1 MRFFFDRVRLLDGR
15 GGAAVTA
22 SLLTEGDRIAAVGD
36 LPPPPADAVRIAG
49 EGLTLA
55 PGFIDAHGHSDLSL
69 AASPG
74 GFGKIAQGITC
85 EVSGNCGLSPFPLTE
100 RNRPHLADLYR
111 AYGVPLTWRDL
122 AGYQAMLAERRARL
136 PLLPL
141 CGHNTLRAAVAGY
154 EKTRLLPEERHQMA
168 RLLEETLEAGALGL
182 SFGLLYVPGCFAPPE
197 EWRELMRLVARR
209 DRIAAFHLRSEGDEL
224 VEALKETIAAAR
236 AAGLA
241 RLHISHLKTA
251 GPANWHKLDAVL
263 EEIESARAS
272 GLRVTCDRYP
282 YCASATQ
289 FSVIAPGRFRDM
301 DDSRLAAELQD
312 PAVFDELVAALA
324 ASGRDWGTVLLASTA
339 APAWRPFC
347 GLTVAEIAAQRR
359 LNPPLAAAQILRADP
374 LSATG
379 AFRGMSPENL
389 RRILSLPYCCCGTDE
404 SARPQ
409 DESIGRSHPR
419 GFGSMPRFFRT
430 LLAMGIPE
438 GEAVRRMTSLP
449 ASIFQL
455 PDRGTLTPGN
465 RADLVLFNP
474 AAFDSPATF
483 TTPHL
488 PAAGLSGVWIAGSR
502 VL

>member
-15 GGAAVTA
+15 GGEAVTA

-85 EVSGNCGLSPFPLTE
+85 EISGNCGLSPFPLTD

-111 AYGVPLTWRDL
+111 AYGVPLTWNDL
-122 AGYQAMLAERRARL
+122 AGYRAMLAERGVVL

-154 EKTRLLPEERHQMA
+154 EKTRLLPEERRQMA
-168 RLLEETLEAGALGL
+168 RLLEGSLEAGARGL

-197 EWRELMRLVARR
+197 EWRELMKIVARH

-224 VEALKETIAAAR
+224 VEALRETIDSAR

-251 GPANWHKLDAVL
+251 GRANWHKLDEVL
-263 EEIESARAS
+263 ALIDSARAA

-301 DDSRLAAELQD
+301 DDSRLAVELQS

-324 ASGRDWGTVLLASTA
+324 ASGRDWEAVLLASTA
-339 APAWRPFC
+339 APEWRPSC
-347 GLTVAEIAAQRR
+347 GRTVAEIADEHHQQPA
-359 LNPPLAAAQILRADP
+359 LTAAEILRADP

-379 AFRGMSPENL
+379 AFCGMSPENL

-419 GFGSMPRFFRT
+419 GFGSMPRFFRS
-430 LLAMGIPE
+430 LLAMGASE

-455 PDRGTLTPGN
+455 PDRGTLAPGL
-465 RADLVLFNP
+465 RADLVLFDP

-488 PAAGLSGVWIAGSR
+488 PATGLSGVWIAGSR
-502 VL
+502 VF

>member
-15 GGAAVTA
+15 GGEAETA

-36 LPPPPADAVRIAG
+36 LPPPADAVRIAG

-85 EVSGNCGLSPFPLTE
+85 EVSGNCGLSPFPLTD

-111 AYGVPLTWRDL
+111 AYGVPLTWNDL
-122 AGYQAMLAERRARL
+122 AGYQAMLAARGAVL

-154 EKTRLLPEERHQMA
+154 EKTRLLPEERRQMA
-168 RLLEETLEAGALGL
+168 RLLEEALEAGARGL

-197 EWRELMRLVARR
+197 EWRELMKIVARH

-224 VEALKETIAAAR
+224 LEALRETIDAAR

-263 EEIESARAS
+263 EEIAAARAS

-289 FSVIAPGRFRDM
+289 FSVIAPGRFREM
-301 DDSRLAAELQD
+301 DDSRLAAELQS
-312 PAVFDELVAALA
+312 PAAFDELAAALA
-324 ASGRDWGTVLLASTA
+324 ASGRDWNTVILASTA
-339 APAWRPFC
+339 APEWRSSC
-347 GLTVAEIAAQRR
+347 GRTVAEIAAEHHQQPA
-359 LNPPLAAAQILRADP
+359 LTAAQILRADP

-389 RRILSLPYCCCGTDE
+389 RRILALPYCCCGTDE

-419 GFGSMPRFFRT
+419 GFGSMPRFFRS
-430 LLAMGIPE
+430 LLEIGLSE

-449 ASIFQL
+449 AEIFRL
-455 PDRGTLTPGN
+455 DDRGTLAPGL
-465 RADLVLFNP
+465 RADLVLFDP

-483 TTPHL
+483 TAPHL
-488 PAAGLSGVWIAGSR
+488 PATGLSGVWIAGSR